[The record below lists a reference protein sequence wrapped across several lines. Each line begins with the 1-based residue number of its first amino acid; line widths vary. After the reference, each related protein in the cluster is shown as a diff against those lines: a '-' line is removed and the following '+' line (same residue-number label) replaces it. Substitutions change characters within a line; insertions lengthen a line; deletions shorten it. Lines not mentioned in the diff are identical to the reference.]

1 MPDLEKEFQKALK
14 EIGPIEPWWSEEDGL
29 YVFEHPAYPV
39 VDYAAKTPQE
49 VIEKYKRVLRS
60 FIEDRLAGNVA
71 ESVERIT
78 TGRGGYRPGAGRSK
92 GSAKDKTRRIS
103 LPDDV
108 ATWLK
113 ENPAHIEKVRAL
125 MAD

>member
-14 EIGPIEPWWSEEDGL
+14 EIGPIKPWWSEEDEL

-71 ESVERIT
+71 ESVDRMT
-78 TGRGGYRPGAGRSK
+78 PGRGGHRPGARPPKRSTK
-92 GSAKDKTRRIS
+92 RKTRRIN

-108 ATWLK
+108 ATWLT
-113 ENPAHIEKVRAL
+113 EDPSRIEQVRAL
-125 MAD
+125 MAN